1 MQYIE
6 KDGTLRR
13 MSGGRKLPALLR
25 KGENM
30 KKNSIVLSVLAAG
43 GLLFCAACNNDYV
56 GKENSHP
63 LFAKG
68 VTLKSSQNYSKA
80 REAFEGFLALCPK
93 SARAHRELA
102 EL

>member
-1 MQYIE
+1 
-6 KDGTLRR
+6 
-13 MSGGRKLPALLR
+13 
-25 KGENM
+25 M